1 MSKATRR
8 RSGRQRVARALSVG
22 ILGIAGVLVAVGSG
36 ATPAG
41 AAGTFT
47 VTTTVDEVNTG
58 GTSCVSAHGC
68 SLRAAV
74 QAATAAGGG
83 TIDLQSD
90 QTYVLTAALGT
101 LNFGTNPGESYTVNG
116 NGSTVSAQQPASCS
130 TTCFGVL
137 SLDAPTVGGQS
148 YTIDDLTVSGGEV
161 DSVGGAGVLAGGTGD
176 TYTFSDDTFSDNAI
190 IAPVVGGE
198 ADGAGLSIGAASTV
212 SVTGCTFT
220 GNTSAAG
227 ANGGG
232 LFLGAL
238 DGDAMTATVTG
249 STFTDNTVADPT
261 GGGGGLYAS
270 AEATASTFTVT
281 GDTFTGN
288 QATGGGGVADGGG
301 AVLVDG
307 SGTLDAYSD
316 NFLANSVTGSGS
328 GGGVNVVSGQ
338 ANLAGDRF
346 SANTA
351 TAATG
356 SALSADTA
364 NAPVVAAG
372 DNWWSSNTG
381 PSTADLSGVAVPAT
395 YLVLRVSASPSP
407 VLAGSTATVT
417 ADLTHD
423 QADTP
428 FTAHPIPNGTPV
440 TFGGTAGTYPGGTSA
455 TTTGGQATAALTAGA
470 GGSYTPKGVSATVDG
485 VEADAALVVDQQP
498 AVTSAAS
505 ASFHAGTPGSFTVT
519 TTGYPAPS
527 LSDGGATLPAD
538 VTFTDNGNGT
548 ATLAGTPAAGTGGT
562 YPFTITAHN
571 GIGTDATQSFTL
583 TVDEAPSITSAAS
596 TTFTVGTAGTFAVTT
611 GHDFPRHH
619 PVRRG
624 GHAAGRRHLHR
635 QRQRD
640 RHPGRHPGGRHRGD
654 LPVHHHRPQR
664 HRHRRHPVLHPDG
677 GRGAVH
683 HQRRLHHL
691 HGGDG
696 RDLRRH
702 HRPRLPGRRRPV
714 RRRGHPAR
722 RGAPS
727 PTTATGPPP
736 WPAPRPP
743 APGGPTRSPSPPTT
757 ATLPD
762 ATQSFTLTVDEAA
775 VHHQRRLHHLH
786 GGDGR
791 DLRRHHRPRLPG
803 RRRPVRR
810 RGHPARR
817 GALHRQRQRDRHP
830 GRHPGRRHRGDLP
843 VHHHRPQRHPPRRH
857 PVLHPDGGRGAVH
870 HQRRL
875 HHLHGGDGRD
885 LRRHHRPR
893 LPGRRRPVRRRGHP
907 ARRGAPSPTTA
918 TGPPPW
924 PAPRP
929 PAPGGPTRS
938 PSPPTT
944 APSPTPPSPSP

>member
-351 TAATG
+351 TAASG

-440 TFGGTAGTYPGGTSA
+440 TFGGTAGTYPGGTFA

-611 GHDFPRHH
+611 GHDFP
-619 PVRRG
+619 PGTTLSDG
-624 GHAAGRRHLHR
+624 GATLPADVTFTDNGNGTATLAGTPAAGT
-635 QRQRD
+635 
-640 RHPGRHPGGRHRGD
+640 GGTY
-654 LPVHHHRPQR
+654 PF
-664 HRHRRHPVLHPDG
+664 
-677 GRGAVH
+677 
-683 HQRRLHHL
+683 
-691 HGGDG
+691 
-696 RDLRRH
+696 
-702 HRPRLPGRRRPV
+702 
-714 RRRGHPAR
+714 
-722 RGAPS
+722 
-727 PTTATGPPP
+727 TITAHNG
-736 WPAPRPP
+736 
-743 APGGPTRSPSPPTT
+743 
-757 ATLPD
+757 TLPD
-762 ATQSFTLTVDEAA
+762 ATQSFTLTVDEAPSITSAASTTFTVGTAGTFA
-775 VHHQRRLHHLH
+775 VTTGHAFPAAAALSD
-786 GGDGR
+786 GGAT
-791 DLRRHHRPRLPG
+791 LPG
-803 RRRPVRR
+803 GVHFTDNGNGTATLAGTPAAGTGGTYPFTITAHNGTLPDATQSFTLTVDEAPSITSAASTTFNVGTHGTFTVTT
-810 RGHPARR
+810 RGYPAPALDDG
-817 GALHRQRQRDRHP
+817 GAPLPSGVHLHRQR
-830 GRHPGRRHRGDLP
+830 
-843 VHHHRPQRHPPRRH
+843 
-857 PVLHPDGGRGAVH
+857 
-870 HQRRL
+870 
-875 HHLHGGDGRD
+875 
-885 LRRHHRPR
+885 
-893 LPGRRRPVRRRGHP
+893 
-907 ARRGAPSPTTA
+907 
-918 TGPPPW
+918 
-924 PAPRP
+924 
-929 PAPGGPTRS
+929 
-938 PSPPTT
+938 
-944 APSPTPPSPSP
+944 